1 MKSRNNSAAGING
14 WGSFW
19 CAAAQFKDSIS
30 GMTFGSALSDPGRKR
45 NSAEETLEG
54 TGTRFTSALPMQAQC
69 SGDEVTR
76 YSRQT
81 EGRSG

>member
-1 MKSRNNSAAGING
+1 MKSRNNSPAGIK
-14 WGSFW
+14 GSGSSL
-19 CAAAQFKDSIS
+19 CAAAQFNDSIS
-30 GMTFGSALSDPGRKR
+30 GMTFGSAVSDPGLKR
-45 NSAEETLEG
+45 NSAEETVEG
-54 TGTRFTSALPMQAQC
+54 TGTRFTSVPSIRAQC